1 MRRWKPY
8 ASHGRW
14 FALVLAVVFT
24 AGAVAFTVLT
34 SRHFRGEAM
43 AWDINMTFYAQL
55 IVLCIMVLCAIL
67 SWLRFLQVSTLWYG
81 IDRNAVYIASLGNTE
96 VVPLDQIRRI
106 DFGMQV
112 LSISQRLIQ
121 GIGSY
126 WGEGVAADG
135 TVVYVRSTV
144 PPSRCLFITT
154 VNGVY
159 AIAPA
164 EIEAFV
170 QDLEQRS
177 NLGVTKHLAREI
189 NYGPWFNTP
198 FWQDRSSQL
207 LLALAVC
214 INLLT
219 VGILAWHY
227 PLLGDTV
234 QMRFDAIGDVAELRP
249 RYQTL
254 FLPLAALG
262 VTAVNLLAALISF
275 RYEKLVAH
283 MLQGASVVVQ
293 LMFCVAV
300 LTVVRA

>member
-8 ASHGRW
+8 ASYGRW

-24 AGAVAFTVLT
+24 AGTVAFTVLT

-81 IDRNAVYIASLGNTE
+81 IDRNAVYIASLGDTE

-126 WGEGVAADG
+126 WGEGVSADG

-154 VNGVY
+154 VTGVY

-207 LLALAVC
+207 LLTLAIC

>member
-14 FALVLAVVFT
+14 FALILAVVFT
-24 AGAVAFTVLT
+24 GGVAAFAVLT
-34 SRHFRGEAM
+34 RRHFIGEAM

-55 IVLCIMVLCAIL
+55 VMLCIMLLSAVL
-67 SWLRFLQVSTLWYG
+67 SWLRYVQVTTLWYG
-81 IDRNAVYIASLGNTE
+81 IDRNAVYISSLGNTE

-112 LSISQRLIQ
+112 LNISHRLIQ

-126 WGEGVAADG
+126 WCDGVTADG
-135 TVVYVRSTV
+135 TTVFIRSTV

-154 VNGVY
+154 ATGVY

-164 EIEAFV
+164 EIEVFV

-189 NYGPWFNTP
+189 HYGPWFNTP

-207 LLALAVC
+207 LLALAIC

-227 PLLGDTV
+227 PQLGDTV

-262 VTAVNLLAALISF
+262 VTAVNLLAATLSF

-283 MLQGASVVVQ
+283 LLQGASVVVQ
-293 LMFCVAV
+293 LMFCVAI
-300 LTVVRA
+300 LSVVR

>member
-1 MRRWKPY
+1 
-8 ASHGRW
+8 
-14 FALVLAVVFT
+14 VF
-24 AGAVAFTVLT
+24 
-34 SRHFRGEAM
+34 
-43 AWDINMTFYAQL
+43 I
-55 IVLCIMVLCAIL
+55 
-67 SWLRFLQVSTLWYG
+67 
-81 IDRNAVYIASLGNTE
+81 
-96 VVPLDQIRRI
+96 
-106 DFGMQV
+106 
-112 LSISQRLIQ
+112 
-121 GIGSY
+121 
-126 WGEGVAADG
+126 
-135 TVVYVRSTV
+135 RSTV

-154 VNGVY
+154 ATGVY

-164 EIEAFV
+164 EIEVFV

-189 NYGPWFNTP
+189 HYGPWFNTP

-207 LLALAVC
+207 LLALAIC

-227 PLLGDTV
+227 PQLGDTV

-262 VTAVNLLAALISF
+262 VTAVNLLAATLSF

-283 MLQGASVVVQ
+283 LLQGASVVVQ
-293 LMFCVAV
+293 LMFCVAI
-300 LTVVRA
+300 LSVVR